1 MSANLNTKDGKAAM
15 MYVGEVPWH
24 GMGTA
29 LNKPAT
35 AAEAL
40 EHSGLDYKVIKVPIE
55 TNTNIPINGKFATI
69 RQDELNSNGIL
80 GIVGKNYKVIQNTHA
95 MSFFDE
101 IVSKDEAIYH
111 TAGALGKGE
120 RIWLLAKLPESMR
133 INNED
138 IIDRYILLSNS
149 HDGTSGTSSFIAK
162 FTTVRVVCNNT
173 LNVAINQKMREVRI
187 RHTATAEEKI
197 QEAYKVL
204 GIAKD
209 TFETTKKLFE
219 KLSDQTVTMDL
230 VEQFYDELLG
240 IKQGQEEISTKMQ
253 NKKDLMF
260 DIYQNGV
267 GQSSIVGT
275 KYGLLNSVTLYTD
288 HYKNYKNND
297 KVKGMW
303 FGSGE
308 QMKNKALQLL
318 S

>member
-120 RIWLLAKLPESMR
+120 
-133 INNED
+133 
-138 IIDRYILLSNS
+138 
-149 HDGTSGTSSFIAK
+149 
-162 FTTVRVVCNNT
+162 
-173 LNVAINQKMREVRI
+173 
-187 RHTATAEEKI
+187 
-197 QEAYKVL
+197 
-204 GIAKD
+204 
-209 TFETTKKLFE
+209 
-219 KLSDQTVTMDL
+219 
-230 VEQFYDELLG
+230 
-240 IKQGQEEISTKMQ
+240 
-253 NKKDLMF
+253 
-260 DIYQNGV
+260 
-267 GQSSIVGT
+267 
-275 KYGLLNSVTLYTD
+275 
-288 HYKNYKNND
+288 
-297 KVKGMW
+297 
-303 FGSGE
+303 
-308 QMKNKALQLL
+308 
-318 S
+318 

>member
-1 MSANLNTKDGKAAM
+1 M
-15 MYVGEVPWH
+15 
-24 GMGTA
+24 
-29 LNKPAT
+29 
-35 AAEAL
+35 
-40 EHSGLDYKVIKVPIE
+40 
-55 TNTNIPINGKFATI
+55 
-69 RQDELNSNGIL
+69 NSNGIL

-149 HDGTSGTSSFIAK
+149 HDGTSSFIAK